1 MNDPAN
7 AGASQAPAP
16 TVLLVDDES
25 SILSSLRRLFRPEGY
40 RVLTAGG
47 GAEGLAVLEREA
59 VDLIISDMRMPE
71 MDGAQ
76 FLEQARARWP
86 NVLRILLT
94 GYADIGS
101 TIHAINRGEILRY
114 IAKPWDDNEIRLVV
128 RDAFERKRLREENAR
143 LMELTRQQNEE
154 LRSLNAGLEQRVT
167 ERTAELQ
174 RTMVSLEQAHQD
186 LKKAYAASVRVFAGL
201 IEMRA
206 GIGGHSRR
214 VADLARRI
222 ARRAGLA
229 ESDLQDLTFAALLHD
244 IGKIG
249 LSDRL
254 LEKPFNVLGAEERGQ
269 VVRHPARG
277 QAALMEIE
285 QLRDAALLIRHH
297 HECFDGSGY
306 PDGLVGVAIPLAAR
320 ILMIANDFD
329 ALQLGTFVNRQL
341 SPKEAA
347 AFIQANRGK
356 RYDPALVDLLAAI
369 LAESGGPP
377 REISLSMNQ
386 LQVGMVLARDLHS
399 RDGFLL
405 LAKGFALT
413 AQVVQQL
420 RQLREGAAP
429 ESVWVM
435 PAAAATAQCS

>member
-1 MNDPAN
+1 MNDRAD
-7 AGASQAPAP
+7 AAAPPTP

-25 SILSSLRRLFRPEGY
+25 SILSSLRRLFRPDGY
-40 RVLTAGG
+40 RVLTAGS
-47 GAEGLAVLEREA
+47 GAEGLAVLERET

-86 NVLRILLT
+86 NSLRILLT
-94 GYADIGS
+94 GYADISS
-101 TIHAINRGEILRY
+101 TINAINRGEILRY

-143 LMELTRQQNEE
+143 LMELTCQQNAE
-154 LRSLNAGLEQRVT
+154 LRLLNAGLEQRVT
-167 ERTAELQ
+167 ERTVELN
-174 RTMVSLEQAHQD
+174 RTMASLEQAHQD
-186 LKKAYAASVRVFAGL
+186 LRKAYAASVRIFAGL

-222 ARRAGLA
+222 GRRTGLS
-229 ESDLQDLTFAALLHD
+229 EPDMQDLIFAALLHD

-254 LEKPFNVLGAEERGQ
+254 LEKSFNALDAEERGQ
-269 VVRHPARG
+269 VMRHPARG
-277 QAALMEIE
+277 QAVLMEIE

-306 PDGLVGVAIPLAAR
+306 PDGLVGVAVPLAGR
-320 ILMIANDFD
+320 ILTLANDFD
-329 ALQLGTFVNRQL
+329 ALQLGTLVNRKL
-341 SPKEAA
+341 SAKEAS

-356 RYDPALVDLLAAI
+356 RYDPALVDLLFSI
-369 LAESGGPP
+369 HAESRDRP
-377 REISLSMNQ
+377 REIAIPLNQ
-386 LQVGMVLARDLHS
+386 LEIGMVLARDLHS

-405 LAKGFALT
+405 LAKGFVLT
-413 AQVVQQL
+413 ASVVQQL
-420 RQLREGAAP
+420 RQLREGSAP
-429 ESVWVM
+429 EPIWVAPNGSVN
-435 PAAAATAQCS
+435 AYCQ

>member
-1 MNDPAN
+1 MIQPMRAHPRR
-7 AGASQAPAP
+7 S
-16 TVLLVDDES
+16 TLLLVDDES
-25 SILSSLRRLFRPEGY
+25 SILSSLRRLFRPDGY
-40 RVLTAGG
+40 RVLTAGS

-86 NVLRILLT
+86 HIVRILLT

-101 TIHAINRGEILRY
+101 TINAINRGEILRY

-128 RDAFERKRLREENAR
+128 RDAFERKRLREENVR
-143 LMELTRQQNEE
+143 LLELTRQQNEE
-154 LRSLNAGLEQRVT
+154 LQSVNAGLEQRVA
-167 ERTAELQ
+167 ERTAELE
-174 RTMVSLEQAHQD
+174 RTMVSLEDAHQD

-214 VADLARRI
+214 VAELARRM
-222 ARRAGLA
+222 AHRAGLS
-229 ESDLQDLTFAALLHD
+229 ESDMQDLTFAALLHD

-254 LEKPFNVLGAEERGQ
+254 LERPLNALDADERGQ
-269 VVRHPARG
+269 VMRHPARG

-285 QLRDAALLIRHH
+285 QLKGAALLIRHH

-306 PDGLVGVAIPLAAR
+306 PDGLVGVAAPLAAR
-320 ILMIANDFD
+320 ILMLANDFD
-329 ALQLGTFVNRQL
+329 ALQLGTLVIRKL
-341 SPKEAA
+341 SAKEAT
-347 AFIQANRGK
+347 AFIQGNRGK
-356 RYDPALVDLLAAI
+356 RYDPALVDLLGAI
-369 LAESGGPP
+369 LAESGDRP
-377 REISLSMNQ
+377 REMVLQLNQ
-386 LQVGMVLARDLHS
+386 LKAGMVLARDLHS

-413 AQVVQQL
+413 VSVVQQL
-420 RQLREGAAP
+420 RQLREGSAP
-429 ESVWVM
+429 ESIWVM
-435 PAAAATAQCS
+435 PVASATAQCL